1 MGDEGSR
8 GARALRRWAL
18 GSCRSNFSRG
28 VHASTGSRR
37 VMMIPDKKTKRKNI
51 LTAVAILAFM
61 IFLFFFT
68 LYNTG
73 VFDRQI

>member
-1 MGDEGSR
+1 
-8 GARALRRWAL
+8 
-18 GSCRSNFSRG
+18 
-28 VHASTGSRR
+28 
-37 VMMIPDKKTKRKNI
+37 MMITDKKTKRKNI

>member
-1 MGDEGSR
+1 M
-8 GARALRRWAL
+8 
-18 GSCRSNFSRG
+18 
-28 VHASTGSRR
+28 V
-37 VMMIPDKKTKRKNI
+37 PDKKTKRKNI

>member
-1 MGDEGSR
+1 
-8 GARALRRWAL
+8 
-18 GSCRSNFSRG
+18 
-28 VHASTGSRR
+28 
-37 VMMIPDKKTKRKNI
+37 MMIPDKKTKRKNI